1 VSPALPR
8 RNRTS
13 QEHAVEW
20 LRAAIVARELRPG
33 ARVVQ
38 EDVAERIGVSV
49 VPVREALRVLEQEGQ
64 LTYLPRRG
72 YFVTELDV
80 ADLDEIYALRALLEA
95 RAVRHALPALDAEAL
110 ERMELAARD
119 CVEAAAAGDVAAELE
134 ANRRFHFAIMDA
146 PGQPHALRLIR
157 ALWDSTESY
166 RALYYNAAA
175 ERDAAVAAHDR
186 IMEAVRA
193 EDAGRLI
200 DELDAH
206 RERALVVLRGILA
219 EG

>member
-1 VSPALPR
+1 MSALPR

-72 YFVTELDV
+72 
-80 ADLDEIYALRALLEA
+80 
-95 RAVRHALPALDAEAL
+95 
-110 ERMELAARD
+110 
-119 CVEAAAAGDVAAELE
+119 
-134 ANRRFHFAIMDA
+134 
-146 PGQPHALRLIR
+146 
-157 ALWDSTESY
+157 
-166 RALYYNAAA
+166 
-175 ERDAAVAAHDR
+175 
-186 IMEAVRA
+186 
-193 EDAGRLI
+193 
-200 DELDAH
+200 
-206 RERALVVLRGILA
+206 
-219 EG
+219 